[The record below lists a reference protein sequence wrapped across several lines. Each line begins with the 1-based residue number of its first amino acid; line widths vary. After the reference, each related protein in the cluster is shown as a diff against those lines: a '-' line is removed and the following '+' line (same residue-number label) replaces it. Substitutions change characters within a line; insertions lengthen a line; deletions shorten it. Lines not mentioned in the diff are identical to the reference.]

1 MRFTCSKTDLWH
13 GVQIASKAT
22 PSSTSEPVFL
32 NVLLKAEGKRLTL
45 SATDNR
51 ISIREGVL
59 IASET
64 EGEIALRASLFQDIL
79 QGFQT
84 VESDEI
90 SFEADDNFKVH
101 LTATGASY
109 KISGESPKNLPVVP
123 SLESDRTF
131 VLPASRMK
139 EMIRQTAIVAASGSS
154 SHTFEDVLLE
164 ARDGKLTTVATDS
177 VRLAIKELAFE
188 KADEL
193 PDFDIRMPL
202 SALVELSKILPSEGD
217 VKVIVGDDQVCFTFG
232 ETEFMARLSDKT
244 FPNYRQIIPREH
256 SRNVVVSRKAFV
268 DNLKG
273 VIPLARENKH
283 KVHLKFSSE
292 GITIVS
298 VSPEIGEAR
307 REMDAK
313 VEGEEI
319 ELAFN
324 ARYLLDFLG
333 AVDTDTIE
341 LGLTSSIYPS
351 TMRPTADVSD
361 FTYILMP
368 INL

>member
-32 NVLLKAEGKRLTL
+32 NVLLKAEGNRLSL

-51 ISIREGVL
+51 ISIRQAMI
-59 IASET
+59 IASEGD
-64 EGEIALRASLFQDIL
+64 GEIAIRASLFQDIL

-109 KISGESPKNLPVVP
+109 KISGESPKNLPVIP
-123 SLESDRTF
+123 SLESNKTF
-131 VLPASRMK
+131 TMTALRLK
-139 EMIRQTAIVAASGSS
+139 EMIRQTSIVAASGSS

-164 ARDGKLTTVATDS
+164 ARDGVLTTVATDS
-177 VRLAIKELAFE
+177 VRLAIKELPFE
-188 KADEL
+188 KASEL

-202 SALVELSKILPSEGD
+202 SALVELSKILPSDGD
-217 VKVIVGDDQVCFTFG
+217 VKILVGDDQICFTFG

-244 FPNYRQIIPREH
+244 FPNYRQIIPKEH
-256 SRNVVVSRKAFV
+256 SRNVVMDKKTFTN
-268 DNLKG
+268 NLKG

-283 KVHLKFSSE
+283 KVHLKFTS
-292 GITIVS
+292 GQVTIVS

-324 ARYLLDFLG
+324 ARYLLDFLS
-333 AVDTDTIE
+333 AIDAPTVE